1 MLSFAIDVNMDNC
14 AHHIAE
20 VLIILKHQKQKLTI
34 VYIAIL
40 STKINVFFCKLLK
53 KHILLLRSI

>member
-40 STKINVFFCKLLK
+40 STKINVFFFVNC
-53 KHILLLRSI
+53 